1 MQAYGYSRARGRHLR
16 SSTAFERL
24 VVQVGDRAGG
34 DAGAPEDL
42 AYVPDAPCGDV
53 GQVHFDDGLLHA
65 GLAPFVAI
73 DDGGGEPHP
82 LELGHLERDLARC
95 GGEASLVV
103 SRSVRRALVGA
114 LVRARAD
121 ELVGILVEH
130 GVDGLLDGFPDRLA
144 KLGLHCLLVG

>member
-1 MQAYGYSRARGRHLR
+1 MQAYGYSRARGRHLH

-53 GQVHFDDGLLHA
+53 GQVHLDDGLLHA

-73 DDGGGEPHP
+73 DDRRGEAHA
-82 LELGHLERDLARC
+82 LELGHLERDLARRR
-95 GGEASLVV
+95 GEAALVV
-103 SRSVRRALVGA
+103 AGAVSGVLVGA
-114 LVRARAD
+114 LVGPGAD
-121 ELVGILVEH
+121 ELVGLLVE
-130 GVDGLLDGFPDRLA
+130 
-144 KLGLHCLLVG
+144 